1 MYIDFTFLRYHVL
14 CNYIK
19 ISEWFVHKR
28 SDIISS
34 LQYFGINIAVYEI
47 QKLIK
52 NFFNI
57 ANFIEISHNQR
68 VLSEEL
74 LFLFFETLFKLI
86 LDFLLFILKFFL
98 QIEKAFIN
106 IFHLLEFKSFELF
119 LNLF

>member
-1 MYIDFTFLRYHVL
+1 M
-14 CNYIK
+14 
-19 ISEWFVHKR
+19 HKR
-28 SDIISS
+28 GDIISS
-34 LQYFGINIAVYEI
+34 LQYFGIDIAIYEI

-57 ANFIEISHNQR
+57 ANFIQISDDQR
-68 VLSEEL
+68 VLSQEL
-74 LFLFFETLFKLI
+74 LFFFFETLFKLI

-106 IFHLLEFKSFELF
+106 IFHLLKFKSFELF